1 MGAKS
6 KLSKSMEDTDEW
18 SSSMEDKD
26 EWSSLSASSSWR
38 TSSTWLRSQ

>member
-6 KLSKSMEDTDEW
+6 KRSKSMEDTDEWSEW

-26 EWSSLSASSSWR
+26 EWSSS
-38 TSSTWLRSQ
+38 WLRSQKLTVEAE